1 MMPNASAQWRSDA
14 EDVETCRGRAYHARM
29 GAQEAPSEG
38 IRAVFERLAASYEAL
53 AQELERLEQADGP
66 TTFDA
71 LSQTVDRLTHTQ
83 APGSEEP
90 RP

>member
-1 MMPNASAQWRSDA
+1 MSRPRLSRAD
-14 EDVETCRGRAYHARM
+14 GRAGSALGGHPR
-29 GAQEAPSEG
+29 
-38 IRAVFERLAASYEAL
+38 VFERLAASYEAL